1 MLIPCSFSW
10 DSIRVLI
17 SLRGAMG
24 GETGIEMALVGDVRL
39 RLAVRTEEA
48 TGFLIVAA
56 IRRREDVQVGSDKYM
71 EIQTEFHPRVTQR
84 LFLVANF
91 EFPFR
96 HCETLTSWGGIE
108 SKGEEEEENE
118 LPLSSSS
125 AKYGYTVCP

>member
-39 RLAVRTEEA
+39 RLAVRTEQA

-56 IRRREDVQVGSDKYM
+56 ISRRKDVEVGSDKYM
-71 EIQTEFHPRVTQR
+71 EIQTEFHPHNDSSS
-84 LFLVANF
+84 LPISNF
-91 EFPFR
+91 HSATAKHSR
-96 HCETLTSWGGIE
+96 HWGGIE
-108 SKGEEEEENE
+108 IKRKKKKKMNYLYHHHPRNMVILYVRE
-118 LPLSSSS
+118 
-125 AKYGYTVCP
+125 